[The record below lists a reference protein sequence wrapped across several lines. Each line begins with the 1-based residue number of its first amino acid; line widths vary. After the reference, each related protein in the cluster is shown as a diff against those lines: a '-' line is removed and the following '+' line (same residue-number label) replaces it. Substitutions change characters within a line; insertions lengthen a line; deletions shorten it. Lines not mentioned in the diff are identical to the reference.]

1 MTNHCLND
9 IYEVQMERL
18 VQGWIMVEWLMDQ
31 EPEKKMNQLIFDYT
45 KNKVSIHLLDEDNS
59 FRIFHMYLSKVDCLI

>member
-1 MTNHCLND
+1 MTNHYLSD